1 MEMTVK
7 LQVFEGPLDLLLHL
21 LEKNK
26 VNIYDIPITEYAPLK
41 IKMAITG
48 NGQASKEQVA
58 DMLQRMLHFPKE
70 EMPTFMDATDGL
82 AAAYCHF
89 LQMGRPAMEKGYS
102 SWKDFI
108 AKNPDKVK

>member
-1 MEMTVK
+1 MKTLFVLLGMFIIYPCLYAQDAE
-7 LQVFEGPLDLLLHL
+7 LQACREELARGMSQ
-21 LEKNK
+21 KNRDS
-26 VNIYDIPITEYAPLK
+26 I
-41 IKMAITG
+41 
-48 NGQASKEQVA
+48 
-58 DMLQRMLHFPKE
+58 
-70 EMPTFMDATDGL
+70 